1 MEENFNK
8 ILEKIKD
15 DTLDQEETKEYILA
29 IKGVIKQAYE
39 NCKDEQSQ
47 EKIISEFI
55 EEYEKDLS
63 FRGNGKSIYG
73 KMLRYVSYKGLT
85 QAYDE
90 KRSGFYNAVS
100 EAKKLERKNPF
111 EKVGV
116 EISLKQCMISAVR
129 NIIRTKKLTEPKDIL
144 EVARGEQNKLG
155 DELRTEM
162 TRVLHSSI
170 GFLEEYGFIDKY
182 IEASNKDLEEIGLS
196 ELKFSKRNPI
206 ADEQYDEQGNLIYDV
221 EDIGIIDTFLEDNLE
236 NYSLEDMAF
245 MTGFWESKYFQERL
259 GISKAM
265 STIKSLN
272 LWDAL
277 LHEDDE
283 AIKGIE
289 FEKMTAAL
297 KKDVAITTL
306 CRSDVKITD
315 KMRRQ
320 YRKFVQANGL
330 TSDQEIDVEIENEKA
345 EIDNL
350 EETSR
355 DVIFLE
361 GLIMQLL
368 NKKDVQ
374 IDKWGIVEEAEEKEN
389 NQDEDGFITIA
400 IENKTFRGPLL
411 MGVTKNTLKS
421 LFNDKVKIPKYEK
434 EIDETYCNIMANLY
448 LPINKFFIN
457 TVNKA
462 YERNPE
468 SKTLANLVG
477 GEVKPVGD
485 ER

>member
-1 MEENFNK
+1 
-8 ILEKIKD
+8 
-15 DTLDQEETKEYILA
+15 
-29 IKGVIKQAYE
+29 
-39 NCKDEQSQ
+39 
-47 EKIISEFI
+47 
-55 EEYEKDLS
+55 
-63 FRGNGKSIYG
+63 
-73 KMLRYVSYKGLT
+73 
-85 QAYDE
+85 
-90 KRSGFYNAVS
+90 
-100 EAKKLERKNPF
+100 
-111 EKVGV
+111 
-116 EISLKQCMISAVR
+116 
-129 NIIRTKKLTEPKDIL
+129 
-144 EVARGEQNKLG
+144 
-155 DELRTEM
+155 
-162 TRVLHSSI
+162 
-170 GFLEEYGFIDKY
+170 
-182 IEASNKDLEEIGLS
+182 
-196 ELKFSKRNPI
+196 
-206 ADEQYDEQGNLIYDV
+206 
-221 EDIGIIDTFLEDNLE
+221 
-236 NYSLEDMAF
+236 
-245 MTGFWESKYFQERL
+245 
-259 GISKAM
+259 
-265 STIKSLN
+265 
-272 LWDAL
+272 
-277 LHEDDE
+277 
-283 AIKGIE
+283 
-289 FEKMTAAL
+289 MTAAL

-462 YERNPE
+462 YEQNPE
-468 SKTLANLVG
+468 SKTLANI
-477 GEVKPVGD
+477 VGD